1 MIANELRIGNLVAYG
16 VHPVPIKSIHTESVL
31 KKEVHVYVELNENLN
46 HYCIDVLEVKPIPLT
61 EQWLLKLGFERDN
74 QGNWKLKSGYHWIE
88 IYSYHVYINGQQ
100 VVLIDY
106 VHQLQNIWFALTG
119 KELTYGGNK

>member
-1 MIANELRIGNLVAYG
+1 MKANELRIGNL
-16 VHPVPIKSIHTESVL
+16 IKFSEDGTIFTVGSIEEKGFTVQNDE
-31 KKEVHVYVELNENLN
+31 ETTWIEAE
-46 HYCIDVLEVKPIPLT
+46 EFEPIPIT
-61 EQWLLKLGFERDN
+61 EEWLLKLGFERDN

-88 IYSYHVYINGQQ
+88 LYFYHVYINGQQ